1 MQERLNAI
9 IEYRTDGNRTEF
21 AELVGWSR
29 PYLSKLLRGEGW
41 GIAPVLRLVERFPT
55 LNARWLLTGEGTMQ
69 NRPRRVS
76 NNVSNRV
83 SNRVK

>member
-1 MQERLNAI
+1 MHERLDI
-9 IEYRTDGNRTEF
+9 IIDRTTNGNRTEF

-41 GIAPVLRLVERFPT
+41 GISPVLRLVERIPT

-69 NRPRRVS
+69 SRPTQGTV
-76 NNVSNRV
+76 N
-83 SNRVK
+83 

>member
-55 LNARWLLTGEGTMQ
+55 LNARWLLTGEGAMQ
-69 NRPRRVS
+69 SRPRRVS
-76 NNVSNRV
+76 NKASNKV
-83 SNRVK
+83 N

>member
-9 IEYRTDGNRTEF
+9 IEYHTDGNRTEF

-41 GIAPVLRLVERFPT
+41 GISPVLRLVERFPT
-55 LNARWLLTGEGTMQ
+55 LNARWLLTGEGRMQ
-69 NRPRRVS
+69 SRPTQGTV
-76 NNVSNRV
+76 N
-83 SNRVK
+83 

>member
-1 MQERLNAI
+1 MQHRLNAL
-9 IEYRTDGNRTEF
+9 IEFHTDGNRTEF

-55 LNARWLLTGEGTMQ
+55 LDARWLLTGEGKMM
-69 NRPRRVS
+69 RRASRKVC
-76 NNVSNRV
+76 
-83 SNRVK
+83 